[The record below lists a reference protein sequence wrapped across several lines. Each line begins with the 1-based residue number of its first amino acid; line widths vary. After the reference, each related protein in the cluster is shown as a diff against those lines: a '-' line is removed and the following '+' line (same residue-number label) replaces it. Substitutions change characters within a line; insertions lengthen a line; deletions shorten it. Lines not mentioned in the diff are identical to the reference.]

1 MNKNNPVNPAPVF
14 FRNSSE
20 FREWLLRNH
29 DKEREV
35 WVGYYKTGSG
45 KTGIIRSESIDE
57 ALCFGWIDGIG
68 KRIDDERYM
77 VRFSPRKPN
86 SIWSKINVGKVER
99 LTAEGKMTPA
109 GLKAVEAGK
118 ASGAWD
124 SAYRQKDSM
133 ELPPDFE
140 EALNRNPVARRN
152 FRNYSNSNQ
161 FIFIYRI
168 AKIKN
173 LELRAS
179 KIKKAIAL
187 IEENLKPNDSNRE
200 PLI

>member
-1 MNKNNPVNPAPVF
+1 MKKNNPANQSPVF
-14 FRNSSE
+14 FRNSEE

-29 DKEREV
+29 DKEHEV

-45 KTGIIRSESIDE
+45 KTGITRSESIDE

-68 KRIDDERYM
+68 KRVDDERYM

-99 LTAEGKMTPA
+99 LTTGGKMTLA

-133 ELPPDFE
+133 ELPPDFK
-140 EALNRNPVARRN
+140 EALNRNPVAKRN

-161 FIFIYRI
+161 FMFIYRI
-168 AKIKN
+168 AKVKN
-173 LELRAS
+173 PELRAL
-179 KIKKAIAL
+179 KIIKAISPHRGKF
-187 IEENLKPNDSNRE
+187 ETE
-200 PLI
+200 

>member
-1 MNKNNPVNPAPVF
+1 MKKNNPVNQAPVF
-14 FRNSSE
+14 FMNSEE

-29 DKEREV
+29 DKEHEV

-45 KTGIIRSESIDE
+45 KTGITRSESIDE
-57 ALCFGWIDGIG
+57 ALCFGWIDGTG
-68 KRIDDERYM
+68 KRVDDERYM

-99 LTAEGKMTPA
+99 LTAAGKMTLA
-109 GLKAVEAGK
+109 GLKAVEVGK

-124 SAYRQKDSM
+124 SAYRLRDSM
-133 ELPPDFE
+133 ELPSDFE
-140 EALNRNPVARRN
+140 KALNQNPVAREN

-168 AKIKN
+168 AKVKN
-173 LELRAS
+173 PELRAS

-187 IEENLKPNDSNRE
+187 IEENLKPNDSNRK

>member
-1 MNKNNPVNPAPVF
+1 M
-14 FRNSSE
+14 
-20 FREWLLRNH
+20 
-29 DKEREV
+29 
-35 WVGYYKTGSG
+35 GYYKAGSG
-45 KTGIIRSESIDE
+45 KTGITRSESIDE
-57 ALCFGWIDGIG
+57 ALCFGWIDGTG
-68 KRIDDERYM
+68 KRVNDERYM

-124 SAYRQKDSM
+124 SAYHLRDSM

-140 EALNRNPVARRN
+140 KALNRNPVAKRN

-161 FIFIYRI
+161 FMFIYRI
-168 AKIKN
+168 AKVKN
-173 LELRAS
+173 PELRAS
-179 KIKKAIAL
+179 KIKKTIAL
-187 IEENLKPNDSNRE
+187 IEENLKPYDRDRK